1 MFFQPAILALLLA
14 SGLGLAALLV
24 ASPWV
29 LQLVRHWD
37 LQSDSRLQLVLE
49 RRTYLLS
56 TLVGFVL
63 VVQMAALLL
72 FVFNADRMAVQ
83 FVGAMCA
90 VGTLQA
96 NSYGFPALYAQ
107 LAGFFLASGWLVLLS
122 ASGLARRL
130 GKSGLIALERLMG
143 LLLAAMA
150 VQMLISGLRNAFP
163 IISG

>member
-37 LQSDSRLQLVLE
+37 LQSGSRLQLVLE

-63 VVQMAALLL
+63 VVQMAGPKCFRPNDQMDPAFGQALRE
-72 FVFNADRMAVQ
+72 AAAAGVQ
-83 FVGAMCA
+83 IHCVDC
-90 VGTLQA
+90 
-96 NSYGFPALYAQ
+96 
-107 LAGFFLASGWLVLLS
+107 LVTEDSLS
-122 ASGLARRL
+122 CRAPVPVSL
-130 GKSGLIALERLMG
+130 
-143 LLLAAMA
+143 
-150 VQMLISGLRNAFP
+150 
-163 IISG
+163 